1 MSTPYICVRC
11 RQSINARTLLSRR
24 PSQPQRR
31 NFISF
36 NNPEPQGRTDAPKFQ
51 PREAHS
57 GPQSEVQE
65 WPRKQTI
72 RPRQGK
78 VGPTVTNDLL
88 EDLFTS
94 TQRRM
99 PTKPLKSRYS
109 KTLNATLV
117 VKKNDVETLKDDIAL
132 LEGMLYT
139 EKAPVEKVWVALE
152 NLPSFGIQAP
162 DLPLRRY
169 KNLEVESVFRDL
181 LFAVVE
187 RRSSPSDLSLVPTPA
202 EVIGRYVRHG
212 LMGNWWS
219 SVLWQLLRAYNNVE
233 YTLDGKGILSHDLEK
248 RAGESLLKD
257 ILEVWK
263 VYMENF
269 GVLSGPDT
277 RTRLLAKESIPIY
290 RLSSTTPGLGGW
302 PGLPSTEDVAASSES
317 LPEDIGDRFAQF
329 FPRDPIKAAAGSTAI
344 AAVMTCQFLR
354 DIDMTRNSEDLK
366 SSGSQPFSEFV
377 VELIKGSKLDNAIL
391 QSCAVKEELPLPMVR
406 RLTNHWNHLQNDV
419 QRNTLEQE
427 QNRMEVCDNSQ
438 PIIRKL
444 QDSAASTIQK
454 QRVPTLSIDLRKA
467 VKQSDLKYATKLWD
481 RMKRKIEHHKVEP
494 DTLSETFAEFLVSFT
509 ALGRPDKAI
518 DVWNTMIRAGYKPYE
533 GHWIAMLDGCRKARD
548 LPSLQTLWQNIK
560 TSGVRIS
567 NEIWRMY
574 LSGLLQCR
582 DWQAA
587 LKALEELGRAWKES
601 TAHAVPRPDA
611 ILPQNSDTT
620 TDSQQ
625 DQLLPSI
632 IPINTV
638 ISGLIALNQGDA
650 AKTVLRWAVLQKLK
664 PDISTFNILLR
675 PAVRKD
681 LRGEIQRILQEM
693 QKSNCQPDVVT
704 FTILLDGLFRNPTSS
719 FQSQS
724 PEEQQKAVSQIFQDM
739 EDIGI
744 EANTY
749 TYSTIL
755 DSLLS
760 PRSFNLAAARAVLAR
775 MTDRNIKP
783 SPHIYTILITHY
795 FSTAPPNLPAIDS
808 LWRRIRLDKC
818 PTDHVFYDRMI
829 EGYSRVGEVE
839 KMLAFLR
846 RMPAEGK
853 TTGWIA
859 LLGVL
864 RALAQVQEWDLVR
877 ELVRDVVDERALF
890 RNGSRGWRGEEEFWG
905 LVASL
910 RARGVD
916 VPERPARRE
925 DGEVMGSR

>member
-24 PSQPQRR
+24 QSQPQCRS
-31 NFISF
+31 FISF
-36 NNPEPQGRTDAPKFQ
+36 KNPEPQGSTDAPKSQ

-57 GPQSEVQE
+57 GPQSEAQG
-65 WPRKQTI
+65 WHRKQLT
-72 RPRQGK
+72 RPRQRK
-78 VGPTVTNDLL
+78 VESTVTNDLL

-99 PTKPLKSRYS
+99 PTLPLKSRYS
-109 KTLNATLV
+109 KTLNATLIAG
-117 VKKNDVETLKDDIAL
+117 KNDVEALKDDIAL
-132 LEGMLYT
+132 LGGMLYI

-162 DLPLRRY
+162 DKPIRKY
-169 KNLEVESVFRDL
+169 KNLEVETVFRDL

-187 RRSSPSDLSLVPTPA
+187 RRSNPSDLSLVPTPG

-212 LMGNWWS
+212 LMGNWWN
-219 SVLWQLLRAYNNVE
+219 SVLWQLLRAYSRVE
-233 YTLDGKGILSHDLEK
+233 HTLDGKGIPSHDPEK

-257 ILEVWK
+257 TLEVWK
-263 VYMENF
+263 VYVENF

-277 RTRLLAKESIPIY
+277 RKRLLAKESIPIY
-290 RLSSTTPGLGGW
+290 KVSSLSPGLSGW
-302 PGLPSTEDVAASSES
+302 PGLPSTEDVVASCET
-317 LPEDIGDRFAQF
+317 LPEDFRDRFTQF
-329 FPRDPIKAAAGSTAI
+329 FPQGPMQSTAGSTAI

-354 DIDMTRNSEDLK
+354 DIEMIGNSEDLK
-366 SSGSQPFSEFV
+366 FSGSQLFSGFV

-391 QSCAVKEELPLPMVR
+391 QSCAVKEEIPLPMVH
-406 RLTNHWNHLQNDV
+406 RLTDQWDHLQNNV
-419 QRNTLEQE
+419 QGNTLEQE
-427 QNRMEVCDNSQ
+427 QNRMEFCEKSRPV
-438 PIIRKL
+438 IRKL

-454 QRVPTLSIDLRKA
+454 QRVSTLSMDLRKA

-481 RMKRKIEHHKVEP
+481 RMKRKIEHHEVEP
-494 DTLSETFAEFLVSFT
+494 DMLSEAFAEFLASFT

-518 DVWNTMIRAGYKPYE
+518 DVWNTMVRAGCKPYE
-533 GHWIAMLDGCRKARD
+533 EHWIAMLDGCRKARD

-560 TSGVRIS
+560 TSGVRIR
-567 NEIWRMY
+567 NELWRMY

-587 LKALEELGRAWKES
+587 LKALEELGRAWKKS
-601 TAHAVPRPDA
+601 TTHTVPRPDA
-611 ILPQNSDTT
+611 ILPQNTDTT

-638 ISGLIALNQGDA
+638 ISGLIALNQTDA
-650 AKTVLRWAVLQKLK
+650 VKTVLRWANLQKVK

-693 QKSNCQPDVVT
+693 QKSDCQPDVVT

-724 PEEQQKAVSQIFQDM
+724 LEEQQKAVSQIFQDM
-739 EDIGI
+739 KDMGI

-808 LWRRIRLDKC
+808 LWRRIRLDKS

-829 EGYSRVGEVE
+829 EGYSRVGEIE

-853 TTGWIA
+853 TPGWIA

-877 ELVRDVVDERALF
+877 DLVRDVVDERALF
-890 RNGSRGWRGEEEFWG
+890 RNGSRGWKGEEEFWA
-905 LVASL
+905 LVESL
-910 RARGVD
+910 RARGVN

-925 DGEVMGSR
+925 ERMG